1 MTNLT
6 ERYRLSQQLLAKAE
20 QVIPL
25 GSQTFS
31 KSKVAYPANVSPMF
45 ITRGDGCQVW
55 DVDDN
60 QYTDFV
66 SGLLSV
72 SMGYNNKSI
81 NEAVC
86 SQLTNGITFSLPHPL
101 ELQVAEQMV
110 ELIPC
115 AEMVRFGKNG
125 SDATSAAIRL
135 ARAFT
140 KRERVAVCGYHGW
153 QDWYI
158 GSTTRDLGVPESTKA
173 LTHTFKYNDISS
185 LEVLL
190 KQHTNQFAAVIME
203 PMNVDYP
210 APDYLNQVK
219 QLCQQHGTLLVF
231 DETITG
237 FRFDIGGAQRLF
249 DVKPD
254 LATFG
259 KGMANGFPISAVVG
273 RRDVMMLMEDIFFSG
288 TFAGETMSLA
298 AANAVLTMLTNQE
311 ILPHIH
317 RMGEL
322 LLTELKQLIS
332 HHNAEHFLSVSGH
345 PSWSF
350 FHIGATQHYDA
361 MTLKSLY
368 LQEMLANGILINAS
382 HNLSFAHK
390 EQDIR
395 TLIDVYSKVIPKLVD
410 VSQNKT
416 LEQHLQG
423 DVIQPVF
430 KVR

>member
-1 MTNLT
+1 MT
-6 ERYRLSQQLLAKAE
+6 RKPLSFSNSE
-20 QVIPL
+20 QYLDRSLKTIPL

-31 KSKVAYPANVSPMF
+31 KSKLCYPYKVSPLF
-45 ITRGDGCQVW
+45 LESGVGATVVDPDG
-55 DVDDN
+55 N
-60 QYTDFV
+60 EYLDFV
-66 SGLLSV
+66 NGLLCV
-72 SMGYNNKSI
+72 LLGYGDTDVLD
-81 NEAVC
+81 AVTA
-86 SQLTNGITFSLPHPL
+86 QLHKGVTLSLPHKL
-101 ELQVAEQMV
+101 EFEVAELLT
-110 ELIPC
+110 ELVPC

-273 RRDVMMLMEDIFFSG
+273 RRDVMMLMEDIFYSG
-288 TFAGETMSLA
+288 TFGGELLSLA
-298 AANAVLTMLTNQE
+298 AAKATMTKLKQQNVLS
-311 ILPHIH
+311 HIH
-317 RMGEL
+317 QMGE
-322 LLTELKQLIS
+322 KLIAGLNQIITK
-332 HHNAEHFLSVSGH
+332 HDAQDLFSVSGH

-350 FHIGATQHYDA
+350 LLMGTPTKVTSQQ
-361 MTLKSLY
+361 LSSLMQ
-368 LQEMLANGILINAS
+368 QEMHQRGLLCGSA
-382 HNLSFAHK
+382 HNLSFAHQA
-390 EQDIR
+390 EHIERLLQAYDEI
-395 TLIDVYSKVIPKLVD
+395 IPLALD
-410 VSQNKT
+410 VSQNGGFEAVFRGVET
-416 LEQHLQG
+416 
-423 DVIQPVF
+423 QPVF